1 MLAIDLSGRRA
12 LVTGAGRGVGRT
24 VAMTLAS
31 AGASVVVNDLG
42 DSAHTVAEEI
52 LHAGGVAEPS
62 LFDVTDSTMVAE
74 AIEKVGPVDILV
86 NNAGNSG
93 GDRFVLSSF
102 VDTRPE
108 DWEPFLRI
116 NLYGVMYCT
125 RAVLPAMIEQGW
137 GRVLTVVSDSG
148 RTGDPKLAAYS
159 AAKAG
164 AAGFGRSLAKEVGR
178 HGITVNSVA
187 LGTIAMSQPIEEE
200 RLAKL
205 LRNYAIRRRGEPED
219 AAGMIAFLSSDLASW
234 ITGQTIPVNGGVS
247 MAQ

>member
-1 MLAIDLSGRRA
+1 
-12 LVTGAGRGVGRT
+12 
-24 VAMTLAS
+24 
-31 AGASVVVNDLG
+31 
-42 DSAHTVAEEI
+42 
-52 LHAGGVAEPS
+52 
-62 LFDVTDSTMVAE
+62 
-74 AIEKVGPVDILV
+74 
-86 NNAGNSG
+86 
-93 GDRFVLSSF
+93 
-102 VDTRPE
+102 
-108 DWEPFLRI
+108 
-116 NLYGVMYCT
+116 VMYCT